1 MTQMIEWDQ
10 QLIQKYNVSGPRY
23 TSYPTAL
30 EFSPAYDEAAF
41 LQAARRYPDRPLS
54 LYIHIPFCHRLCY
67 FCGCNKVVT
76 RQQHK
81 AEAYL
86 DALTIEIQSRAA
98 LFRHRTVTQMHWGGG
113 TPTYLSKPQISRLI
127 QVLRESFT
135 FSEEAEL
142 SIEVDPR
149 EIELDVLDHL
159 HDHGF
164 NRLSMGVQ
172 DFNKEVQEKVNRVQD
187 EQTIVALIE
196 RARQTGFAST
206 SLDLIYGL
214 PVQTPESF
222 AFTLKKVIEL
232 NPDRL
237 SVFNYAH
244 MPALFAA
251 QRKIKEADLPSAQQK
266 LDILQQTVTML
277 TAEGYQFIGMDHFA
291 RPGDEL
297 AIAQREGKLHRN
309 FQGYTTQGNS
319 DLLGMGVSAISMIG
333 DSYAQNE
340 KDLKAWYAAI
350 EKNHSALC
358 RGVKLTKDDCL
369 RRDVIKTLMC
379 NFALNF
385 ADFDTGVEAFS
396 DYFAEDLALLAPFI
410 EDGLVE
416 RHEKGLQVTA
426 KGRLLV
432 RNICM
437 CFDAYLRQKARMQQF
452 SRVI

>member
-10 QLIQKYNVSGPRY
+10 QLIQKYNISGPRY

-30 EFSPAYDEAAF
+30 EFTEEYDETTFRLAA
-41 LQAARRYPDRPLS
+41 QRYPDRPLS

-81 AEAYL
+81 ADAYL
-86 DALTIEIQSRAA
+86 DALTVEIQARAA
-98 LFRHRTVTQMHWGGG
+98 LFRNRTVTQMHWGGG
-113 TPTYLSKPQISRLI
+113 TPTYLNKTQITRLMTL
-127 QVLRESFT
+127 LRQAFT
-135 FSEEAEL
+135 FSDEAEL

-159 HDHGF
+159 RAAGF

-187 EQTIVALIE
+187 EQVIIDLID
-196 RARQTGFAST
+196 RARKVGFSST

-214 PVQTPESF
+214 PMQTPESF
-222 AFTLKKVIEL
+222 AFTLKKIIDL

-251 QRKIKEADLPSAQQK
+251 QRKIKEDDLPTAQQK
-266 LDILQQTVTML
+266 LDILQQSIAML
-277 TAEGYQFIGMDHFA
+277 ISQGYQFIGMDHFA

-309 FQGYTTQGNS
+309 FQGYTTQGDS

-340 KDLKAWYAAI
+340 KELKTWYAAV
-350 EKNHSALC
+350 EKNQTALW
-358 RGVKLTKDDCL
+358 RGVKLTADDCL

-379 NFALNF
+379 NFALDF
-385 ADFDTGVEAFS
+385 ADFTPVGHSFE
-396 DYFAEDLALLAPFI
+396 DYFAEDLDLLAPFI
-410 EDGLVE
+410 NDGLVE
-416 RHEKGLQVTA
+416 CHGKGLQVTP

-432 RNICM
+432 RNVCM
-437 CFDAYLRQKARMQQF
+437 CFDVYLRQKARMQQF